1 MMEGPGVAHGSDEQP
16 AQSFRGH
23 DAQVLRDAQWQL
35 GELVLGLVGT
45 PRSSG

>member
-1 MMEGPGVAHGSDEQP
+1 MVHESDEQP

-23 DAQVLRDAQWQL
+23 DGSGAQGCTVAL
-35 GELVLGLVGT
+35 GGLVLGLVGT